1 MKGYWGDRGLH
12 AIGSAGAVRGR
23 STGGRS
29 GHSEPHCARHRL
41 RSGHRNTRKESADI
55 ATRHSPSAAE
65 RAPRSP
71 CCTRGN
77 SSSSSKAIAIRAGRS
92 RALVRR
98 QTKRTRE
105 AYALLVLECSRSK
118 SLCKAEYHAIYFRR
132 QNPSRDWR
140 RMDATAGENGARE
153 RLGRNRRDELERRGK
168 NFYLNRS

>member
-1 MKGYWGDRGLH
+1 MRPSFGLPPEEFCLGVSPRKAANSRGPAKLDAFPAWPWGGTGLH
-12 AIGSAGAVRGR
+12 AIGNAGAVRGR

-65 RAPRSP
+65 RAPRPP

-77 SSSSSKAIAIRAGRS
+77 SSSSSKAIAICAGGS

-98 QTKRTRE
+98 QTKSTSE
-105 AYALLVLECSRSK
+105 AYALLVLECSRNK
-118 SLCKAEYHAIYFRR
+118 SLLYQPQESPR
-132 QNPSRDWR
+132 S
-140 RMDATAGENGARE
+140 AGG
-153 RLGRNRRDELERRGK
+153 
-168 NFYLNRS
+168 